1 MAFPNISDI
10 ITTTIESRSGK
21 IADNVTK
28 NNALL
33 TFLNKR
39 GNQRPVS
46 GGYTILE
53 ELSFAENGNFGWYS
67 GYDVLPTAPQD
78 VLSAAEF
85 AFKQAA
91 VPVVISGLEMLQN
104 AGKEQIIDLLESRLK
119 VAESTMANRIS
130 EALYSDGTGFG
141 GRQLTGL
148 DAAVPVTPTTGTYG
162 GIDRA
167 VWPFWRSQV
176 EDMPAVATVT
186 TIQPAMTTLWT
197 KCVRGSDT
205 PDLIVAGN
213 AIWSTFA
220 NSLQMNQR
228 FTNTE
233 TANLGFKNLEF
244 MGTPVVLDGGIGG
257 FAGTN
262 TMFYLNTKYLHFR
275 PHSQR
280 NMVPLSP
287 SRRAAFNQDAEAQ
300 ILAWAGNLTCSG
312 AQFQGRLVGE

>member
-46 GGYTILE
+46 GGHTILE
-53 ELSFAENGNFGWYS
+53 ELSYSENGNFGWYS

-119 VAESTMANRIS
+119 VAEATMANRIS

>member
-148 DAAVPVTPTTGTYG
+148 DAAVPVTPATGVYG

-167 VWPFWRSQV
+167 VWAFWRSQV
-176 EDMPAVATVT
+176 EDMPAVATVN

-213 AIWSTFA
+213 TIWSTFA

>member
-1 MAFPNISDI
+1 MPFPNVSDI

-33 TFLNKR
+33 TFMQKR

-46 GGYTILE
+46 GGYTIME

-119 VAESTMANRIS
+119 VAETTMANRIS

-148 DAAVPVTPTTGTYG
+148 DAAVPVTPTTGVYG

-167 VWPFWRSQV
+167 VWAFWRSQV
-176 EDMPAVATVT
+176 EDMGALATVN

-205 PDLIVAGN
+205 PDIIIAGN
-213 AIWSTFA
+213 TIWSTFA

-228 FTNTE
+228 FTNAE

-257 FAGTN
+257 YAGTN

>member
-33 TFLNKR
+33 TFVSKR
-39 GNQRPVS
+39 GNARPIS
-46 GGYTILE
+46 GGRTILE
-53 ELSFAENGNFGWYS
+53 ELSYAENGNFGWYS

-85 AFKQAA
+85 AIKQAA
-91 VPVVISGLEMLQN
+91 VPVVISGLETLQN

-119 VAESTMANRIS
+119 VAEATMANRMS
-130 EALYSDGTGFG
+130 EALYSDGTGYG

-148 DAAVPVTPTTGTYG
+148 DAAVPLAPTTGTYG

-167 VWPFWRSQV
+167 VWAFWRSQLETTV
-176 EDMPAVATVT
+176 GTVT
-186 TIQPAMTTLWT
+186 TSTIQPAMTTLWT

-205 PDLIVAGN
+205 PDLIVGGN
-213 AIWSTFA
+213 GIWSVFA
-220 NSLQMNQR
+220 NSLQQIQR

-244 MGTPVVLDGGIGG
+244 MGVPVVLDGGIGG

-262 TMFYLNTKYLHFR
+262 TMFFLNTKYLHYR

-287 SRRAAFNQDAEAQ
+287 TRRAAFNQDAEAQ

-312 AQFQGRLVGE
+312 AQFQGRLNGN